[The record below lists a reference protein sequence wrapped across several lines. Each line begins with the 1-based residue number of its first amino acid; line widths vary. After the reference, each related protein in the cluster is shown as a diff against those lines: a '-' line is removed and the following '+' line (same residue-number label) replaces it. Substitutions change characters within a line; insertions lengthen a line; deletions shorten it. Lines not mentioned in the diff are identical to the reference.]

1 MNEKSW
7 HRVLNSCSNN
17 LKSKT
22 CTAFDKLRPRA
33 CRGERSRS
41 IQNLKWG
48 GLVAIAVTFALFG
61 AVAQAQQ
68 PKIPQLGFL
77 IASSAKVQESRL
89 EAFRQGLRALGY
101 VEGKNIAIEY
111 RYAEGKPDRLPDLA
125 AELLRLKV
133 DIILAAGGTPP
144 ALAAKNATRT
154 IPIVM
159 TNVADAVGDGLVADL
174 ARPGGNVTGLST
186 LAPELSG
193 KRLELLKDLLPGI
206 LRVAVLA
213 NRDFRGYRA
222 QMKEIEGAAQA
233 LGLQLQPVEV
243 RGAEDLENAFS
254 AITGRRARAVM
265 TLSDPVTFTLLRRI
279 VELAIKNR
287 ISSMH
292 LQVEYAEAGGLVSYG
307 PSYADLFR
315 RAATYVD
322 KILKGAKPADLP
334 VEQPTKFELVI
345 NLKTAKQIGL
355 TIPPNVLAR
364 ADKVIK

>member
-1 MNEKSW
+1 MSSDEWKETEKNMK
-7 HRVLNSCSNN
+7 RKITVLTVCSM
-17 LKSKT
+17 L
-22 CTAFDKLRPRA
+22 
-33 CRGERSRS
+33 
-41 IQNLKWG
+41 
-48 GLVAIAVTFALFG
+48 FALSYS
-61 AVAQAQQ
+61 ASAQQ
-68 PKIPQLGFL
+68 PKKVPRIGFL

-89 EAFRQGLRALGY
+89 EGFRQGLRALGY
-101 VEGKNIAIEY
+101 IEGKNIFVEY
-111 RYAEGKPDRLPDLA
+111 RYAEGKPDRLPELATDLIH
-125 AELLRLKV
+125 LKV
-133 DIILAAGGTPP
+133 DIILAAGGSPP

-174 ARPGGNVTGLST
+174 ARPGSNVTGVST

-193 KRLELLKDLLPGI
+193 KRLELLKDILPGI
-206 LRVAVLA
+206 SRVAVLA
-213 NRDFRGYRA
+213 NRDFRGYDA
-222 QMKEIEGAAQA
+222 QMKEIEVAAQA

-243 RGAEDLENAFS
+243 RGANDLEKAFS
-254 AITGRRARAVM
+254 AITGGRARAVM

-279 VELAIKNR
+279 VGLAIKSR
-287 ISSMH
+287 IPSMH

-315 RAATYVD
+315 RAATFVD

-345 NLKTAKQIGL
+345 NLKAAKQIGL

-364 ADKVIK
+364 ADRVIK